1 MEIPTNNKNNIHSIC
16 NGVTHKIAESVNSE
30 LSPLNIDSALSE
42 NEYNRTL
49 LSNLGFQVDPD
60 LLNKSHSNAE
70 LILTLGTQAIIGN
83 RLDFAK
89 QLSYIANN
97 NGHHKVA
104 HKLSKLITIK
114 RDKK

>member
-1 MEIPTNNKNNIHSIC
+1 MEIPTNNKNNLDVISNDITPK
-16 NGVTHKIAESVNSE
+16 NTQTANNELLTH
-30 LSPLNIDSALSE
+30 NIDPTLSE
-42 NEYNRTL
+42 DEYNRIL

-60 LLNKSHSNAE
+60 LLNNPHCNAD

-89 QLSYIANN
+89 QLSYVANN

-104 HKLSKLITIK
+104 HQLSKLITTK